1 MPILCSASPHL
12 HPLNKSLSLKEKDH
26 NEQEAYKNSKEERE
40 KRRNEMRWEKQRE
53 KRETSWFVPDLW
65 YRQRERG
72 NESSSSLSPI

>member
-40 KRRNEMRWEKQRE
+40 KRRNEMRWGKAKGE
-53 KRETSWFVPDLW
+53 KRDFMVCARSVVQAEGK
-65 YRQRERG
+65 RE
-72 NESSSSLSPI
+72 